1 MNQTTHFSVSKAEVE
16 YFNTQGYVKIKNV
29 FSAEQLSAFEEVLD
43 QIVAQE
49 KEQLPPLEERDT
61 YGKAFIQLGNLWE
74 QEQRIKDFVFS
85 KPLAHIAQQLLEVD
99 SVRMYHDQALYKEAD
114 GGITPWHCDQQY
126 WPLESNK
133 TVTAWIPLTEIPIAM
148 GPLEFSAGSQQLL
161 EGRQLEIGDE
171 SEEKIG
177 KLLRLT
183 DFEQHVSPY
192 ALGEVSFH
200 SGWVFHR
207 AGANTSSMMRK
218 VMTVIYMDGAM
229 KLKQPENKN
238 QERDWHRW
246 CPGAEIGKVID
257 TPINPI
263 LYP

>member
-1 MNQTTHFSVSKAEVE
+1 MNQTTHFPVSKAEVE
-16 YFNTQGYVKIKNV
+16 HFNTQGYVKIKNV
-29 FSAEQLSAFEEVLD
+29 FSAEQLSAFEKVLD

-99 SVRMYHDQALYKEAD
+99 SVRMYHDQALYKEAG

>member
-1 MNQTTHFSVSKAEVE
+1 MNQTTHFPVSKAEVE
-16 YFNTQGYVKIKNV
+16 HFNTQGYVKIKNV

-85 KPLAHIAQQLLEVD
+85 KPLAHIAQQLMEVD

>member
-1 MNQTTHFSVSKAEVE
+1 MNQPTHFPVSKAEVE
-16 YFNTQGYVKIKNV
+16 HFNTQGYVKIKNV
-29 FSAEQLSAFEEVLD
+29 FSAEQLSAFEKVLD

-85 KPLAHIAQQLLEVD
+85 KSLAHIAQQLLEVD
-99 SVRMYHDQALYKEAD
+99 SVRMYHDQALYKEAG

-133 TVTAWIPLTEIPIAM
+133 TVTAWIPLTEVPLAM

-183 DFEQHVSPY
+183 DFEQHVTPY

-207 AGANTSSMMRK
+207 AGANTSSTMRK
-218 VMTVIYMDGAM
+218 VMTVIFMDGAM
-229 KLKQPENKN
+229 KLKQPENTN
-238 QERDWHRW
+238 QERDWHQW

>member
-16 YFNTQGYVKIKNV
+16 HFNTQGYVKIKNV

-161 EGRQLEIGDE
+161 EGRQIEIGDE

>member
-1 MNQTTHFSVSKAEVE
+1 MNQTTHFPVSKAEVE
-16 YFNTQGYVKIKNV
+16 HFNTQGYVKIKNV
-29 FSAEQLSAFEEVLD
+29 FSAEQLSAFEKVLD

>member
-16 YFNTQGYVKIKNV
+16 HFNTQGYVKIKNV

>member
-16 YFNTQGYVKIKNV
+16 HFNTQGYVKIKNV

-133 TVTAWIPLTEIPIAM
+133 TITAWIPLTEIPIAM

>member
-16 YFNTQGYVKIKNV
+16 HFNTQGYVKIKNV

-183 DFEQHVSPY
+183 DFEQHVTPY
-192 ALGEVSFH
+192 ALGQVSFH
-200 SGWVFHR
+200 TGWVFHR

>member
-1 MNQTTHFSVSKAEVE
+1 MNQTTHFPVSKAEVE
-16 YFNTQGYVKIKNV
+16 HFNTQGYVKIKNV

>member
-16 YFNTQGYVKIKNV
+16 HFNTQGYVKIKNV

-61 YGKAFIQLGNLWE
+61 FGKAFIQLGNLWE

>member
-16 YFNTQGYVKIKNV
+16 HFNTQGYVKIKNV

-49 KEQLPPLEERDT
+49 KKQLPPLEERDT